1 MKHSL
6 ILFLL
11 ILFLVFVSCG
21 GFLESFESEENNPH
35 CTIFFHNQS
44 DGTVYV
50 RVDGWLNDCNQPKWI
65 METWPK
71 EIKAKSMDSLCVLA
85 RASNGTQPTWLDL
98 KNNNRRDSI
107 AVLVFDTFTNAAR
120 YDRKNPAKKQY
131 LFVTKDLG
139 GGNTKEIVFV
149 NDEND
154 NKK

>member
-1 MKHSL
+1 MKHSF

-107 AVLVFDTFTNAAR
+107 AVLVSDTFTNAAR
-120 YDRKNPAKKQY
+120 YDMKNPAKKQY